1 MSVDLEQVKAT
12 IRQLK
17 TKREALENE
26 RRELKFQLDKLEKE
40 KAELEPQIVETF
52 GTTDRD
58 TLLAKVAE
66 LEQEAESLLKQ
77 AELVK

>member
-1 MSVDLEQVKAT
+1 MPVDIEQVKAT
-12 IRQLK
+12 IKQLK

-40 KAELEPQIVETF
+40 KTELEPQIVETF

-58 TLLAKVAE
+58 VLLAKVAE
-66 LEQEAESLLKQ
+66 LEKEAESLLSQ
-77 AELVK
+77 AVSV